1 MCEQLRGNVDS
12 GWSEIVRQGKDQ
24 ALRSICTLPGV
35 ETDVLSHVTSVRG
48 GTASFFL
55 DTA

>member
-1 MCEQLRGNVDS
+1 MDS